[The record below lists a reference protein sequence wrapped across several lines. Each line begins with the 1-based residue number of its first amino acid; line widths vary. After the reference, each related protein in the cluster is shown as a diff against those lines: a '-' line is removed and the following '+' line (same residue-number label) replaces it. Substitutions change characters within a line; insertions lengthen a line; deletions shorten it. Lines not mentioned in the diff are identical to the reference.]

1 MDSLSDSFKTD
12 TPGEVCVETTSD
24 DAILAARRWRASL
37 PRAWRQSSTPYG
49 TFLAVVNLVL
59 YAALF
64 AGYFLLPWWPA
75 RVACLF
81 ALPLVIGSLFVLGH
95 DAAHNTLTPV
105 GWLNRLLGRLVFLP
119 AYHPYTSWVYAHNSL
134 HHRWTCFKGR
144 QPDFSPLTK
153 AEYDALPAWRRA
165 IVRFFRSPLG
175 VGPYYAVEFWLGVLL
190 FPPRE
195 RRSPF
200 MLAFH
205 FDRLLILTFFVA
217 QASLAGW
224 LAWLLHG
231 EIWRS
236 TPHAFAGIVVPFGL
250 WIWFMGF
257 VSYIQHTHPLC
268 AWYNDEAEWTFHHV
282 QLKSTTHIRF
292 PWPIEPMLNNI
303 MDHAAH
309 HLDPKI
315 PLYYLP
321 QSQKLLEEKAPEHAL
336 VINWSFSEYLHTCAA
351 CKLYDFKRHCWTDWN
366 GNPTSPL
373 NLPHYRV
380 EAKNTTQGTLESSA

>member
-1 MDSLSDSFKTD
+1 VPSI
-12 TPGEVCVETTSD
+12 PEQ
-24 DAILAARRWRASL
+24 AALAARRWRAAL
-37 PRAWRQSSTPYG
+37 PRLWRQSSTVHG
-49 TFLAVVNLVL
+49 TVLAVASLAL

-81 ALPLVIGSLFVLGH
+81 GLPMVIGSLFVLGH
-95 DAAHNTLTPV
+95 DAAHNALTPV

-119 AYHPYTSWVYAHNSL
+119 AYHPYTSWVYAHNTL
-134 HHRWTCFKGR
+134 HHGWTCFKGR
-144 QPDFSPLTK
+144 QPDFAPLTK

-165 IVRFFRSPLG
+165 VVRFFRSPLG

-200 MLAFH
+200 TLAFH
-205 FDRLLILTFFVA
+205 LDRLLIVGFFLL

-224 LAWLLHG
+224 LSWQLHG
-231 EIWRS
+231 EAGRAAL
-236 TPHAFAGIVVPFGL
+236 HAIVGIVVPFGL

-268 AWYNDEAEWTFHHV
+268 AWYDDEAEWTFHHV
-282 QLKSTTHIRF
+282 QLKSTTHMVF

-309 HLDPKI
+309 HLDPSI
-315 PLYYLP
+315 PLYHLP
-321 QSQKLLEEKAPEHAL
+321 QSQKLLEETAPEHAL
-336 VINWSFSEYLHTCAA
+336 VIRWTFTEYLRTCAA
-351 CKLYDFKRHCWTDWN
+351 CKLYDFERHCWTDWQ

-373 NLPHYRV
+373 NLPNYRV
-380 EAKNTTQGTLESSA
+380 GGLPPEGPLASSA